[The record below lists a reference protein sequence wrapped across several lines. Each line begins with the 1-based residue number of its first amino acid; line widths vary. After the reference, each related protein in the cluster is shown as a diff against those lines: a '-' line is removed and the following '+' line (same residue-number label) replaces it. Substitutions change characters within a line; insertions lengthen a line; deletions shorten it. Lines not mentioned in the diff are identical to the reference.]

1 MKILLTGFTAFGQE
15 ATNPSWDL
23 INQSDLGKF
32 AAEIQTLEIE
42 TVYRKSRD
50 ILEDKLLE
58 FKPDLV
64 LLFGQAGG
72 RTAISVERI
81 AINVNDSRAADNS
94 GEILTDEVIFAD
106 GPAAYFSTLD
116 YKEIVNTLRTAKIP
130 AYVSDTAGT
139 YVCNN
144 LFYTLMY
151 LSDKHD
157 LPISGGFIHV
167 PFEHG
172 QVLGR
177 SNQPSMSLDT
187 MTHACELII
196 EYYLNK
202 EDVNV

>member
-187 MTHACELII
+187 MTRACELII